1 MPAAI
6 HDRAMRLLPE
16 MKDSYPPKKAK
27 QVAFA
32 VATQQAHAKGEAPK
46 KWHGQK
52 FGTPEGKQEAKMKF
66 DKPPSEYKSLKEAA
80 RSLASAPPVGRNRA
94 LTGRGLGPGRG
105 RGPGS
110 KLGPAAGLGLGPR
123 PGLGIGRRQ
132 LTEEELKS
140 LKACQKRMGRRVSV
154 KRGSVNAMSDFLEKE
169 SQYGAGGGLLGAGI
183 GGLATGGDPSG
194 MLIGAGLGGLAGGAV
209 GQGIQE
215 RRRRRE
221 QQEAMQLIQQ
231 MQMAKGASSPPDES
245 CATLGFVQKD
255 PKIGTYRGKEE
266 SMNPARELLETLV
279 GDKEKVAFV
288 GGTGSEGTG
297 QPGLPPASQPAPPP
311 PPPPRPGPVTASPG
325 GVGPAGGMGVTGGVQ
340 DFGSLLEDVQER
352 AFQSKL
358 SSLVKSA
365 QAQSDPDG
373 GTMADRIQA
382 IRENRTGFLPKA
394 IGAGGG
400 WWAGGKLNRAISD
413 AATRSHAETGK
424 VPFYADK
431 AWVTSKVTPYKFMKL
446 MDESG
451 KPGTKI
457 VRVLKAPTWARA
469 AGRLGGISAGVL
481 GAKALFG
488 KPKQS
493 SLQQKVAQALSGFAD
508 LVQEHPYAAA
518 GIGLG
523 AAGALGGLG
532 YLHHKRVQQEKRT
545 KKPAK
550 FMYPFR

>member
-1 MPAAI
+1 MPKAI

-52 FGTPEGKQEAKMKF
+52 FGTPEGKREAKVKF
-66 DKPPSEYKSLKEAA
+66 DKPKSEYKSLKEG
-80 RSLASAPPVGRNRA
+80 SLDTV
-94 LTGRGLGPGRG
+94 LG
-105 RGPGS
+105 
-110 KLGPAAGLGLGPR
+110 
-123 PGLGIGRRQ
+123 
-132 LTEEELKS
+132 
-140 LKACQKRMGRRVSV
+140 
-154 KRGSVNAMSDFLEKE
+154 FLEKKG
-169 SQYGAGGGLLGAGI
+169 QYGTAGGLLGAGI
-183 GGLATGGDPSG
+183 GGLASGGDPSG

-209 GQGIQE
+209 GQAAEE

-221 QQEAMQLIQQ
+221 QEEAMRLIQQ
-231 MQMAKGASSPPDES
+231 MQMGKGASSPLDES

-255 PKIGTYRGKEE
+255 PKIGSYHGKEE

-279 GDKEKVAFV
+279 SDKVKVAFV
-288 GGTGSEGTG
+288 GGEGGGTG
-297 QPGLPPASQPAPPP
+297 MPGLPPPVNQPAPPP
-311 PPPPRPGPVTASPG
+311 PPPPRPGPVTASAG
-325 GVGPAGGMGVTGGVQ
+325 GAAPAGGMGVTGGVQ
-340 DFGSLLEDVQER
+340 DFGSLLEDVQEQ
-352 AFQSKL
+352 AFRSKL
-358 SSLVKSA
+358 ASLIKTA
-365 QAQSDPDG
+365 QQNDPDG
-373 GTMADRIQA
+373 GTMADRIQS
-382 IRENRTGFLPKA
+382 IRENRTGFLPKTV
-394 IGAGGG
+394 GAAGG

-413 AATRSHAETGK
+413 AATRRFAETGN

-431 AWVTSKVTPYKFMKL
+431 SKVTPYKFMKL

-457 VRVLKAPTWARA
+457 VRVLKAPGWARA

-493 SLQQKVAQALSGFAD
+493 SLQQKVAQALSNFAD

-532 YLHHKRVQQEKRT
+532 YLHHKRVQKEKKT
-545 KKPAK
+545 GKPAK